1 MNKKEIF
8 IKGKPRSERFLKWPR
23 KSWVVF
29 KDSPILRAS
38 LIKTMFVC
46 VVILIIVSTSILVW
60 IDKGLGKSL
69 LVWTAPS
76 IFLYTLIV
84 LSNLRFICDNN
95 GKRKKHFQAS
105 NILTSVRI
113 ISVVPM
119 LVLLFKGYLC
129 AALVVYFLAALT
141 DVIDGYVARRY
152 SQETRMGLM
161 LDPTGDILSTESV
174 FFFLWMRAD
183 FPLWLLI
190 LLTVRYFQ
198 FFAGLALLYLF
209 NRRPILQ
216 ATITGKIVGII
227 QFLGAAILVYQKIV
241 PEFVLGEIA
250 KDSLLLVLGLSF
262 MAVIVS
268 QTSIGINAVRVKR
281 ESSVI
286 SGGY

>member
-1 MNKKEIF
+1 
-8 IKGKPRSERFLKWPR
+8 
-23 KSWVVF
+23 
-29 KDSPILRAS
+29 
-38 LIKTMFVC
+38 
-46 VVILIIVSTSILVW
+46 
-60 IDKGLGKSL
+60 
-69 LVWTAPS
+69 
-76 IFLYTLIV
+76 
-84 LSNLRFICDNN
+84 
-95 GKRKKHFQAS
+95 
-105 NILTSVRI
+105 
-113 ISVVPM
+113 M
-119 LVLLFKGYLC
+119 LVLFFKGYLY

-141 DVIDGYVARRY
+141 DITDGYIARRF

-161 LDPTGDILSTESV
+161 LDPTGDILSNGSV
-174 FFFLWMRAD
+174 FLFLWMRAD

-216 ATITGKIVGII
+216 ATITGKIVGVI
-227 QFLGAAILVYQKIV
+227 QFLGAVILVYQKIV

-250 KDSLLLVLGLSF
+250 KNSLLFVLGVSF

-268 QTSIGINAVRVKR
+268 QTSIGINAVREKR